1 MKHLRKVSTEKI
13 LLNIKEVAAE
23 NGVSLYRI
31 EKDLSLIRGSLCG
44 IKKYGDMNVSTLL
57 NIARYLNTT
66 TDRLLIG
73 VEVIEHQKED

>member
-23 NGVSLYRI
+23 KGVSLYRI
-31 EKDLSLIRGSLCG
+31 EKDLSFTTGSLCG

-57 NIARYLNTT
+57 NIAKYLNTT
-66 TDRLLIG
+66 TDRLLTN
-73 VEVIEHQKED
+73 VEVLTGEK